1 MIVTAVVV
9 VTPNASVIVTS
20 TVVAPDP
27 VGVPEITPVLELRIR
42 PAGSEPAVSEYVFGN
57 FPPLEET

>member
-1 MIVTAVVV
+1 VIVTAVVV

-27 VGVPEITPVLELRIR
+27 VGVPEITPVFVLSAS
-42 PAGSEPAVSEYVFGN
+42 PAGRVPVVIA
-57 FPPLEET
+57 